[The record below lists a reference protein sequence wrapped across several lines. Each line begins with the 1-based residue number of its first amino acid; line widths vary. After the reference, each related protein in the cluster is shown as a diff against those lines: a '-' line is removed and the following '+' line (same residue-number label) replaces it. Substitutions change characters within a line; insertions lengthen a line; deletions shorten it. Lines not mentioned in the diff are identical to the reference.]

1 MKLLQTVS
9 VMQVLTEKSKSELQE
24 RYHRNKLQIQKECEQ
39 LQFQFKKLEK
49 SRKFQQEELKTSFDR
64 EIQSRQK
71 KIKQIEFQLEQLH
84 ILPIGSEIK
93 EQEIEAR
100 VNVDEGDC
108 WSKITRQKK
117 IVVKDDVIIEIR

>member
-49 SRKFQQEELKTSFDR
+49 SRKIQQEELKTSFDR
-64 EIQSRQK
+64 EIQSRQQ

-93 EQEIEAR
+93 EQEIEAL